1 VAPGPPQWR
10 VRACRWGQN
19 PYPTKVQHER
29 GIFLARAVL
38 TQRAHVVSLLLVTPT
53 VVPVF
58 AVEWRVAPTHG
69 GLLVPHVRGV
79 PCWLRPC

>member
-1 VAPGPPQWR
+1 

-19 PYPTKVQHER
+19 LYPAQAQHDW

-38 TQRAHVVSLLLVTPT
+38 TQRAHVVSLLLATPT

-58 AVEWRVAPTHG
+58 AVDWRVAPMHG
-69 GLLVPHVRGV
+69 GLVVPRMRGAPRWFH
-79 PCWLRPC
+79 PC